1 MIRHICR
8 AIPRRSRQEADNQYV
23 YHVCG
28 GYINDITNKWKK
40 YMRIT
45 KRRHEQQLLIYLI

>member
-8 AIPRRSRQEADNQYV
+8 AMPRCSRQEADNQYV